1 MVTLK
6 SIKKLRSE
14 IKRKSIFEGRYC
26 IIMSEIGEG
35 YKNMRY
41 TYRSLAELE
50 DNFENHKSTLDPKH
64 EMFLELICFE

>member
-1 MVTLK
+1 
-6 SIKKLRSE
+6 
-14 IKRKSIFEGRYC
+14 
-26 IIMSEIGEG
+26 MSEIGEG

>member
-14 IKRKSIFEGRYC
+14 IKRKSIYEGRYC

-41 TYRSLAELE
+41 TYRDLGELE
-50 DNFENHKSTLDPKH
+50 ENFENHKSTLDPER